1 MMPTFLIIG
10 AMKSGTTALY
20 DLVAQ
25 HPEVYV
31 TPVKEPNFFAFAESP
46 PDFNGPLD
54 TSKRGINRTS
64 ITNSEAY
71 RALYDDAEPSQERGE
86 ASHTTLYWPDGARN
100 VERFV
105 PDARLV
111 AILRNPIDRAYSEY
125 MHFVRDGDEPV
136 NDFEEALDAE
146 PHRIEAG
153 WAFGRYVD
161 RGRYA
166 EQLQRFKERFA
177 NDQLHVILHED
188 LICYWYGDHRDVFA
202 FIGVDPSFE
211 LDVERRV
218 NASGV
223 PRSRVV
229 HRLLTSLQPIREALT
244 PVLPETVVDWA
255 NRLKNANLDK
265 PGMKPQTRDRL
276 RRTVEPEIRAL
287 EPMIGRDLSGW
298 LGEGVRV

>member
-188 LICYWYGDHRDVFA
+188 LTRDPQGVLRDVFA

-287 EPMIGRDLSGW
+287 EPMIVRDLSGW